1 MLIMMGVKVDDPSL
15 MLGDNNGMVL
25 NTTIAS
31 SVLKKKHCAVAYHK
45 VREAYCGGLVLIA
58 HVRSED
64 NRSDCLTKAMGPLKH
79 LGCVQVIM
87 FSKPAMQLKGGG
99 RHVYYCGMGYGN
111 GMLKEY
117 VHSYK
122 VRVR

>member
-1 MLIMMGVKVDDPSL
+1 MLIMLGVKVDDPSL
-15 MLGDNNGMVL
+15 MLGDNNGMIL

-31 SVLKKKHCAVAYHK
+31 SVLKKKHCVVAYHK
-45 VREAYCGGLVLIA
+45 VCEAYCGGLVLLA
-58 HVRSED
+58 HVRSET

-79 LGCVQVIM
+79 QGCVQVIM
-87 FSKPAMQLKGGG
+87 FSKPAMDLKGSG
-99 RHVYYCGMGYGN
+99 RQVYYCENGYGD